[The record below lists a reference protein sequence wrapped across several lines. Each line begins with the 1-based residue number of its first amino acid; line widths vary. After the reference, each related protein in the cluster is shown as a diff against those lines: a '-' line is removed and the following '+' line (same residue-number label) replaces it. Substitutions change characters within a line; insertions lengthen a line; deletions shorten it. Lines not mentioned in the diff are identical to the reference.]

1 MLERYSDISFMK
13 FGFKDAICELVATSP
28 SGLVSYSSLALALL
42 GRPRDSQP
50 SFPFVSQLVRSVY
63 LSSWMSLHPSLL
75 PNSSAVT
82 ALMSFVSAVSRSLQ
96 STLSSKALFGSDY
109 LFMVGIIKRERE
121 RERERG
127 GVGWGEEIM
136 RKRWEWKKR
145 KKTSGGTNKIE

>member
-1 MLERYSDISFMK
+1 MK

-82 ALMSFVSAVSRSLQ
+82 ALMSFVSA
-96 STLSSKALFGSDY
+96 DY
-109 LFMVGIIKRERE
+109 LFMVGII
-121 RERERG
+121 ERERG

-136 RKRWEWKKR
+136 RKRGGGGRER
-145 KKTSGGTNKIE
+145 KLLVVQTRSSEVSKGENRGLRETKGRHRW